1 MNLRISAGSRH
12 DMNHRY
18 MMLYAYV
25 HLDEFYWLVKEII
38 PKCPQF
44 RYFHVFELHHNSA
57 IYTLWMYMNVSDLTL
72 CIEMIS
78 AHALDVH
85 HDGVFSCGV
94 GAEVPPC
101 CGFHREG
108 DGHISEQHGSCTLQ
122 FQWWQNS
129 TMLPCCTYWCL
140 SAVHL
145 SNLGPFHQQSKLL
158 LFCNS
163 NIWLWRRGTG
173 WDLPNAQS
181 LRGKLVPPKE
191 IMLEEQMAE
200 MERRANINASSSFRF
215 HLIVRDWQ
223 FFECTH
229 QW

>member
-57 IYTLWMYMNVSDLTL
+57 IYTLWMYMNVSDLML

-129 TMLPCCTYWCL
+129 TVLPCFFPENSYAPKNSHEIANGLNCGIGHIEICNYL
-140 SAVHL
+140 STIFSATM
-145 SNLGPFHQQSKLL
+145 STMP
-158 LFCNS
+158 
-163 NIWLWRRGTG
+163 
-173 WDLPNAQS
+173 
-181 LRGKLVPPKE
+181 
-191 IMLEEQMAE
+191 
-200 MERRANINASSSFRF
+200 
-215 HLIVRDWQ
+215 
-223 FFECTH
+223 
-229 QW
+229 